1 MDLKLYLYM
10 FELAGRFEIFSYLP
24 PNLILNP
31 FIKNVP
37 PVILFWALWFFPND
51 EIAATRQKLI
61 TTLFVAATAIFVGR
75 AINMVLPFKLRPM
88 YDPTVTQTPVVN
100 FDLSEWSAFPSDHAA
115 LFFSLAMC
123 FLLINRFAGILALLH
138 AVFIVSIPR
147 ILLGFHWP
155 SDILGGAAIG
165 IAVALILMGFAAMRF
180 DRTQLY
186 TLASRHPLILYPAL
200 ILVTTQIAIMF
211 GTMRLVASKLFSLFA

>member
-1 MDLKLYLYM
+1 M

-75 AINMVLPFKLRPM
+75 AIKMVLPFKLRPM

-100 FDLSEWSAFPSDHAA
+100 VDLSEWSAFSSDHAA

-138 AVFIVSIPR
+138 AVFFRLDPTDIAWVPLAFRYSR
-147 ILLGFHWP
+147 RSGNWHCRGVDFDGFC
-155 SDILGGAAIG
+155 GN
-165 IAVALILMGFAAMRF
+165 AV
-180 DRTQLY
+180 
-186 TLASRHPLILYPAL
+186 
-200 ILVTTQIAIMF
+200 
-211 GTMRLVASKLFSLFA
+211 